1 VSTHPP
7 APSLPQGTGVVVGLF
22 IGQPKKYI
30 AEDGTEWRSSIF
42 RDRVDGPIAL
52 SLRGFEGDKVAD
64 TKHHGTPAMAVCFYP
79 LGHYALWNAEFSSA
93 LGPGCVGENLCVSEL
108 DEASV
113 CIGDILKIGSAT
125 IQISQPR
132 FPCYKQERR
141 TGIEGFLKR
150 VFATR
155 RTGWYAR
162 VLEPG
167 ALQAGDEPTLVE
179 RPHPDVTVA
188 RANLPLLGPKNPEL
202 ARELLEVSALSDGWK
217 YMLER
222 KQ

>member
-1 VSTHPP
+1 MSHI
-7 APSLPQGTGVVVGLF
+7 AGLF

-30 AEDGTEWRSSIF
+30 SEDGTEWRSSIF

-52 SLRGFEGDKVAD
+52 GLRGFAGDKVAD

-79 LGHYALWNAEFSSA
+79 ISHYALWNAELSA
-93 LGPGCVGENLCVSEL
+93 SLGPGCVGENLCVSDL
-108 DEASV
+108 DESTV
-113 CIGDILKIGSAT
+113 CIGDILQIGSAT
-125 IQISQPR
+125 LQISQPR

-141 TGIEGFLKR
+141 TGIDGFLKR

-162 VLEPG
+162 VLAIG
-167 ALQAGDEPTLVE
+167 TLQAGDELILVE
-179 RPHPDVTVA
+179 RPHPDVSVA

-202 ARELLEVSALSDGWK
+202 ARELLEVAALSDGWK
-217 YMLER
+217 HSLQR
-222 KQ
+222 QL